1 MEFIVSAARSLTHMV
16 LKEFHPHDK
25 EAYNYGLK
33 IVVMSFFPRK
43 GTGNNTLNGLKN
55 YQVSGTSSDD
65 AVNSHKNLKSVSI
78 VTTLQMGRL
87 RPREAKP
94 LPEVTM
100 VGGSGNF
107 KQRLPAPEASLFF
120 YLFYC

>member
-1 MEFIVSAARSLTHMV
+1 MV
-16 LKEFHPHDK
+16 LKEFHPHK

-43 GTGNNTLNGLKN
+43 GTGNNTLNVLKN
-55 YQVSGTSSDD
+55 FQVSGTSSDD
-65 AVNSHKNLKSVSI
+65 AVNSHKGLRSVSI

-87 RPREAKP
+87 GPREAKP
-94 LPEVTM
+94 LPEVTV
-100 VGGSGNF
+100 VGGGGKF
-107 KQRLPAPEASLFF
+107 TQRLPGARDLAILFI